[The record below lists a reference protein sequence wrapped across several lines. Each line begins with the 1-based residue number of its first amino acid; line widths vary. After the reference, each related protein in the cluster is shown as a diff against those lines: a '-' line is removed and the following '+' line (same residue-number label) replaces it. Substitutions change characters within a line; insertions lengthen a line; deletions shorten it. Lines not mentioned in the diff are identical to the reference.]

1 MTSYDKKFLI
11 FGALSM
17 AVAMMLGAYGVHGL
31 AGSITPEKQQS
42 WAWAVELQSY
52 HSLAL
57 ILIALLG
64 VHLRQSKLLM
74 WAGWIFIIGI
84 FLFSGTIYLPILG
97 APAAI
102 GKITPTGG
110 MGFMLGWVLIALAVW
125 LTPAER

>member
-1 MTSYDKKFLI
+1 MT
-11 FGALSM
+11 
-17 AVAMMLGAYGVHGL
+17 VAMILGAYGVHGL
-31 AGSITPEKQQS
+31 AGTISPAKQQS

-64 VHLRQSKLLM
+64 TRLGQSKLLI
-74 WAGWIFIIGI
+74 WAGWIFIVGI

-97 APAAI
+97 APGAL

-110 MGFMLGWVLIALAVW
+110 MSFMVGWVLVALAVW
-125 LTPAER
+125 LTPADR

>member
-1 MTSYDKKFLI
+1 MTSYDRKFLI

-17 AVAMMLGAYGVHGL
+17 TVAMILGAYGVHGL
-31 AGSITPEKQQS
+31 AGSITAEKQQS

-64 VHLRQSKLLM
+64 IHLRTSKLLM

-84 FLFSGTIYLPILG
+84 LLFSGTIYLPILG
-97 APAAI
+97 APAAL

-110 MGFMLGWVLIALAVW
+110 MSFMLGWILVALAVW
-125 LTPAER
+125 LTPARR